1 MKKRHILGV
10 TPQEFENYLN
20 VAGEKKYRL
29 QQVFNWIFE
38 KKNLDF
44 QKMTSLSES
53 FRRKLQSDFETALP
67 KIEDKKIS
75 ADGTT
80 KYLLQLHDNQL
91 IEMVLIPN
99 EKKNTLCLSSQVG
112 CARNCSF
119 CATGKLGLKRNLEV
133 SEILAQV
140 YLAILELK
148 SEKLTNIVFMGM
160 GEPLDNF
167 DNVVSAL
174 KILQSEKCFRFSPR
188 RITISTCGIIP
199 QIEKLAET
207 GIKTKLAVSL
217 NSAVQEKRE
226 KLMPVS
232 KEFPLSDLKKSLL
245 DFRKKSPYRITFEYI
260 MMKNVN
266 ISRQDAKALI
276 KFAGDISCKINLI
289 KWNEIASFPFQTP
302 SDEEVEKFRK
312 QLEIIPAA
320 VTFRKSRGSDIEA
333 ACGQLAGKYE
343 KS

>member
-20 VAGEKKYRL
+20 VVGEKKYRL
-29 QQVFNWIFE
+29 QQVFKWIFE

-53 FRRKLQSDFETALP
+53 FRKKLQSDFETALP
-67 KIEDKKIS
+67 KINEKKIS

-80 KYLLQLHDNQL
+80 KYLLQLRDNQL

-140 YLAILELK
+140 YLTVLELK

-174 KILQSEKCFRFSPR
+174 KILQDEKCFHFSPR

-207 GIKTKLAVSL
+207 GIKVKLAVSL
-217 NSAVQEKRE
+217 NSAIQGKRE

-245 DFRKKSPYRITFEYI
+245 NFRKKSPYRITFEYI

-289 KWNEIASFPFQTP
+289 KWNEIDSFPFQTP
-302 SDEEVEKFRK
+302 NDEEAENFRK
-312 QLEIIPAA
+312 QLEIRCISHFIKYCVIRPA
-320 VTFRKSRGSDIEA
+320 
-333 ACGQLAGKYE
+333 
-343 KS
+343 